1 MKKIVG
7 PNADAVNRVIV
18 RVSKITAVEAEKL
31 DAAWGDA
38 QHPAGVDALN
48 AAWNAAM
55 GAAHGAAR
63 NSVRNDARRAAM
75 GAAHGA
81 ALNIPAWLATRAAA
95 MAAVVRDR
103 ISDEDYRAL
112 AGPWES
118 VMGPIFK
125 DE

>member
-7 PNADAVNRVIV
+7 PNADAVNRVIG

-31 DAAWGDA
+31 DAAWGAA
-38 QHPAGVDALN
+38 QHHAGVDALN
-48 AAWNAAM
+48 TAWNAAM

-63 NSVRNDARRAAM
+63 NDARRAAM
-75 GAAHGA
+75 GAAMGA

-95 MAAVVRDR
+95 MAAVERDR
-103 ISDEDYRAL
+103 ISDEDYLAL